1 MMGQIAAWL
10 KGTLLHQFGR
20 VMGAALGVALT
31 VAFIAS
37 LGAFMTT
44 SAAQLT
50 RRAVHDVPVDW
61 QVQIAPGA
69 DAASVRSRI
78 ESRTTVC
85 RLERVDY
92 ASVDGFR
99 ARTGGTVQTTGAGK
113 AVGIGDHY
121 FHSFPAELR
130 QLVGATHGLLVAQQ
144 LAANLHVT
152 VGDTLE
158 ILRVGLPPAKV
169 RVNGVVDLPYA
180 DSFFQAVGVTAG
192 LAPQAPPDNVVILPE
207 ALWDSLFRQQQRI
220 SPDSIQTQ
228 FHLRLGLSLPGD
240 PTAAYDKVNRE
251 VKKTEARIAGAAIVA
266 DNLGTRLLAVRAD
279 ALYAQV
285 LFLFLGLPGMILA
298 VLLTLAGAAS
308 GGQRRAAEQA
318 LLRTRGAS
326 PARVLRIQ
334 ASEAVIVGIGGLVVG
349 AALTLAASRWLGTEV
364 WDLLRYG
371 PGWIVFA
378 SIVGLVLSP
387 AAVVIPAWRESRRS
401 TVLSARRMVKPSSAP
416 LWRRLWLDAIV
427 LAIGAV
433 EFWRTASTGYAVV
446 LAPEGVAAS
455 SVNYEAFIAP
465 VCLWL
470 GGVLLSARL
479 LGVGLSR
486 GRRALSRLL
495 SPLARSLSGAVAGSL
510 SRRKGLMTRGTVM
523 VALAVAFA
531 ASTAVFDAT
540 YNAQSRVD
548 AELTNGSDVTVTG
561 TTAAPP
567 SAKLAELRSIPGV
580 AAVQPMQHRFAYV
593 GNDLQDLFGID
604 PLTIGEATKISNAF
618 FAGGNSREM
627 LAALTRMDDG
637 VLVSEETRVTYQLN
651 PGNPLNLRL
660 QSAKDLQYHTVK
672 FHVVGVVREFP
683 TAPKDS
689 FLVVNSSYLARET
702 ATAGAETVLMRVMG
716 DRNAV
721 ARRARA
727 VVTDLPGV
735 KVTDL
740 GSVQRAISSSLT
752 AVSLQGLTRLELAF
766 AVLLAAGAAGLILG
780 LGLLE
785 RQKMFAIL
793 KGLGANARQLGA
805 FLWSEALF
813 MLVPG
818 IIIGG
823 LLGLGVAQVLVKILT
838 GIFDPPP
845 ETLTI
850 PWLYLAILCIAAFAS
865 TVAAVVTLRIYSRC
879 RVLETLRGL

>member
-1 MMGQIAAWL
+1 
-10 KGTLLHQFGR
+10 
-20 VMGAALGVALT
+20 
-31 VAFIAS
+31 
-37 LGAFMTT
+37 
-44 SAAQLT
+44 
-50 RRAVHDVPVDW
+50 
-61 QVQIAPGA
+61 
-69 DAASVRSRI
+69 
-78 ESRTTVC
+78 
-85 RLERVDY
+85 
-92 ASVDGFR
+92 
-99 ARTGGTVQTTGAGK
+99 
-113 AVGIGDHY
+113 
-121 FHSFPAELR
+121 
-130 QLVGATHGLLVAQQ
+130 
-144 LAANLHVT
+144 
-152 VGDTLE
+152 
-158 ILRVGLPPAKV
+158 
-169 RVNGVVDLPYA
+169 
-180 DSFFQAVGVTAG
+180 
-192 LAPQAPPDNVVILPE
+192 
-207 ALWDSLFRQQQRI
+207 
-220 SPDSIQTQ
+220 
-228 FHLRLGLSLPGD
+228 
-240 PTAAYDKVNRE
+240 
-251 VKKTEARIAGAAIVA
+251 
-266 DNLGTRLLAVRAD
+266 
-279 ALYAQV
+279 
-285 LFLFLGLPGMILA
+285 
-298 VLLTLAGAAS
+298 
-308 GGQRRAAEQA
+308 
-318 LLRTRGAS
+318 
-326 PARVLRIQ
+326 
-334 ASEAVIVGIGGLVVG
+334 
-349 AALTLAASRWLGTEV
+349 
-364 WDLLRYG
+364 
-371 PGWIVFA
+371 
-378 SIVGLVLSP
+378 
-387 AAVVIPAWRESRRS
+387 
-401 TVLSARRMVKPSSAP
+401 VLSARRMVKPSSTP

-433 EFWRTASTGYAVV
+433 EFWRTASTDYAVV

-495 SPLARSLSGAVAGSL
+495 SPIARSLSGAVAGSL
-510 SRRKGLMTRGTVM
+510 SRRKGLMTQGTVM

-540 YNAQSRVD
+540 YNAQSR
-548 AELTNGSDVTVTG
+548 
-561 TTAAPP
+561 
-567 SAKLAELRSIPGV
+567 
-580 AAVQPMQHRFAYV
+580 
-593 GNDLQDLFGID
+593 
-604 PLTIGEATKISNAF
+604 
-618 FAGGNSREM
+618 
-627 LAALTRMDDG
+627 MDDG

-651 PGNPLNLRL
+651 PGDPLNLRL

-689 FLVVNSSYLARET
+689 FLVVNSSYLVRET
-702 ATAGAETVLMRVMG
+702 ATDSAETVLMRVMG

-727 VVTDLPGV
+727 VVADIPGA

-793 KGLGANARQLGA
+793 KGLGADTRQLGA

-818 IIIGG
+818 IVIGG
-823 LLGLGVAQVLVKILT
+823 LLGLGVAQVLVKMLT

-865 TVAAVVTLRIYSRC
+865 TVAAVVMLRIYSRR